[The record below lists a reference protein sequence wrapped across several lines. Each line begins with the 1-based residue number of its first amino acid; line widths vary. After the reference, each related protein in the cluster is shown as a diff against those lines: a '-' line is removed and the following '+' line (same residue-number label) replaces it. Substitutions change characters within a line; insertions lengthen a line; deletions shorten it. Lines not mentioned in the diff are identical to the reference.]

1 LPGDVVLNAKE
12 TRVAPINV
20 LQICDH
26 LGWEGS
32 RMHGVKRLFSWMIPR
47 FDPDRFRVSLLSL
60 RKRDL
65 SEETLEQFG
74 FPVHYLEKS
83 RFDPSTFPALVRLLK
98 KLEIDVIQ
106 THGYGA
112 TTFGRAAAIWLRIPN
127 VLHEHANLTDTPWFQ
142 KIPDR
147 IFDPF
152 TDLAIAVSESTR
164 RFCVEARK
172 LSPER
177 VKVVYLGA
185 PLEDFQPWSDEKA
198 RPAREGLGLAGSG
211 LRVVGTVTR
220 LHESKGNRFFLDA
233 AALLAKQR
241 PELRFVLVGEGPLQP
256 DLEAQAKR
264 LGIEDR
270 VIFAGFQK
278 DVAAAFASFDVAVFP
293 SLWEGTPL
301 TVFEAMAMAK
311 PIVSTDVDGLRDVL
325 RDGVNSLVVPPR
337 DPRALADAMTRMLDD
352 QSLARRMSGAA
363 REASRRF
370 DIQVFVDKM
379 SRLYEVLVERYRA
392 GGGRPQWDY
401 QRDFDFLDEDPV
413 TSSQRAARESSAAG
427 ALAPPPMRR

>member
-1 LPGDVVLNAKE
+1 
-12 TRVAPINV
+12 
-20 LQICDH
+20 
-26 LGWEGS
+26 
-32 RMHGVKRLFSWMIPR
+32 
-47 FDPDRFRVSLLSL
+47 
-60 RKRDL
+60 
-65 SEETLEQFG
+65 
-74 FPVHYLEKS
+74 LEKS

-98 KLEIDVIQ
+98 KLRIDVIQ

-112 TTFGRAAAIWLRIPN
+112 TTFGRAAAMWLRIPN

-142 KIPDR
+142 KIPDKL
-147 IFDPF
+147 FDPF

-185 PLEDFQPWSDEKA
+185 PLEDFQPWSAE
-198 RPAREGLGLAGSG
+198 RAREAREKLGLGGPG

-220 LHESKGNRFFLDA
+220 LHESKGNRYLVEA
-233 AALLAKQR
+233 AALLARER
-241 PELRFVLVGEGPLQP
+241 PELRFVVVGEGPLQP
-256 DLEAQAKR
+256 DLEAQARR
-264 LGIEDR
+264 LGIEDK
-270 VIFAGFQK
+270 VVFTGFQK

-325 RDGVNSLVVPPR
+325 QGDVNSLVVPPR
-337 DPRALADAMTRMLDD
+337 DPKALAHAMVRMLDD
-352 QSLARRMSGAA
+352 PSLARRLSGAA

-370 DIQVFVDKM
+370 DIQVFVNKM
-379 SRLYEVLVERYRA
+379 SRLYEVLVERYRS
-392 GGGRPQWDY
+392 GWGRPRWDY

-413 TSSQRAARESSAAG
+413 AASHGAVQESSTAG
-427 ALAPPPMRR
+427 VGSAPLG

>member
-1 LPGDVVLNAKE
+1 
-12 TRVAPINV
+12 
-20 LQICDH
+20 
-26 LGWEGS
+26 
-32 RMHGVKRLFSWMIPR
+32 MHGVKRLFSWMIPR
-47 FDPDRFRVSLLSL
+47 FDPERFAVSLLSL
-60 RKRDL
+60 RKKDL

-98 KLEIDVIQ
+98 KLRIDVIQ

-112 TTFGRAAAIWLRIPN
+112 TTFGRAAAMWLRIPN

-147 IFDPF
+147 LFDPF

-185 PLEDFQPWSDEKA
+185 PLEDFQPWSAE
-198 RPAREGLGLAGSG
+198 RAREAREKLGLGGAG

-220 LHESKGNRFFLDA
+220 LHESKGNRYLVEA
-233 AALLAKQR
+233 AALLARHR
-241 PELRFVLVGEGPLQP
+241 PEIRFVVVGEGPLQP
-256 DLEAQAKR
+256 DLEVQARR

-270 VIFAGFQK
+270 VVFTGFQK

-325 RDGVNSLVVPPR
+325 QDDVNSLVVPPR
-337 DPRALADAMTRMLDD
+337 DPEALAQGMVRMLDD
-352 QSLARRMSGAA
+352 PSLARRLSGAA

-370 DIQVFVDKM
+370 DIQVFVNKM

-392 GGGRPQWDY
+392 GWGRPRWDY
-401 QRDFDFLDEDPV
+401 HRDFDFLDEAP
-413 TSSQRAARESSAAG
+413 AAPRHGAVQESSTAG
-427 ALAPPPMRR
+427 ALAPPR